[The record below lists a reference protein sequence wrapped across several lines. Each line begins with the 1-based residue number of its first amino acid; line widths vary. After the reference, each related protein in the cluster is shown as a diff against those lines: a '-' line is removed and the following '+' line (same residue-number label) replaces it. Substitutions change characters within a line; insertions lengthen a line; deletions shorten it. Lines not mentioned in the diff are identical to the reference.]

1 MGMKKTLVWLLALV
15 LVSALGFIGYVY
27 IKTVPVP
34 LVKEE
39 VVATPATYEWC
50 VDRGGET
57 SSYGPNS
64 LKWCVY
70 ESRVYTERCLVNGD
84 YLVQAKNTLNLAST
98 TILVKY
104 KKSPGEKLLCEYRVG
119 PNDYVI
125 QDEAIYL
132 MGLVGRYV
140 VVDRGTGPSGRD
152 LILYDALYRRRAYI
166 DGYSRPISVS
176 EEGIIYW
183 QPTTE
188 KATKAN
194 CPEFDLLK
202 SYGGTVVIE
211 RHVRLNP
218 VDLSLTDLGEKRC
231 QYSS

>member
-1 MGMKKTLVWLLALV
+1 MKKALVWLLVLV
-15 LVSALGFIGYVY
+15 LVTALGFIGYVY

-39 VVATPATYEWC
+39 VVATPGTYEWC
-50 VDRGGET
+50 VGNAGEV
-57 SSYGPNS
+57 SSFGPDS

-70 ESRVYTERCLVNGD
+70 ESKVYTQMCLVNGD
-84 YLVQAKNTLNLAST
+84 YLVQAQDTLELGT

-104 KKSPGEKLLCEYRVG
+104 KKSPGEKLPCEYTVG

-125 QDEAIYL
+125 QDEAVYL

-166 DGYSRPISVS
+166 DGYSRPISIS
-176 EEGIIYW
+176 EEGIEYW
-183 QPTTE
+183 QPTTV
-188 KATKAN
+188 KATKDN

-202 SYGGTVVIE
+202 SYGGVISIE
-211 RHVRLNP
+211 RRVRLNP
-218 VDLSLTDLGEKRC
+218 ADLSLRDLGEKRC

>member
-1 MGMKKTLVWLLALV
+1 MKKALIWLLV
-15 LVSALGFIGYVY
+15 LVLVAALGFVGYVY

-34 LVKEE
+34 IAKEE
-39 VVATPATYEWC
+39 VVVAADTYEWC
-50 VDRGGET
+50 VDQGGDI

-64 LKWCVY
+64 LKWCVLDSKLY
-70 ESRVYTERCLVNGD
+70 SEKCLVNGD
-84 YLVQAKNTLNLAST
+84 YLVQAKDTLDLAST

-104 KKSPGEKLLCEYRVG
+104 RKSPGEKLACEYSVG

-125 QDEAIYL
+125 QDDAIYL

-140 VVDRGTGPSGRD
+140 VLDRGTGPSGRD
-152 LILYDALYRRRAYI
+152 LILYDALYRRRAYV
-166 DGYSRPISVS
+166 DGYSRPISIS

-188 KATKAN
+188 KATKSN
-194 CPEFDLLK
+194 CPEFDLLS
-202 SYGGTVVIE
+202 SYGGKVSIE
-211 RHVRLNP
+211 RRVRLNP
-218 VDLSLTDLGEKRC
+218 ALLSLTDLGEKRC